1 MPVNF
6 ANNQFARLLGT
17 CKPGHKVHL
26 FVIDAANAIFI
37 AKQRGIL
44 EVPSGSLQPG
54 IKILQSTGPVEI
66 NWEGEVW
73 YFGNAAS
80 VAFEGSIE

>member
-1 MPVNF
+1 MPVLI
-6 ANNQFARLLGT
+6 ANNQFARLMGT
-17 CKPGHKVHL
+17 CRPGHKVHI
-26 FVIDAANAIFI
+26 FVIDTVNAIFI
-37 AKQRGIL
+37 AKARGIL
-44 EVPSGSLQPG
+44 EQLSGNVQPG
-54 IKILQSTGPVEI
+54 IKLLNANGPAEI

>member
-1 MPVNF
+1 MPVLI

-26 FVIDAANAIFI
+26 YVIDATNAIYL

-44 EVPSGSLQPG
+44 EQLSGSVQPG
-54 IKILQSTGPVEI
+54 IKLLNSNGPAEI

-73 YFGNAAS
+73 YFGGAAS